1 MLYAKKRAN
10 EGQIDQPFFKKKES
24 KWGPN
29 SQIRWDGRL
38 RRTWGSGRLR
48 GTGERGGVH
57 PQVQTQQAPCTST
70 TIVIMSTSML
80 STSRVLQTGMCI
92 FLEIW
97 SWRWRKGK
105 EKRRKRT
112 YFIHVPLVPS
122 CCKGRSPLIA
132 TPSSSCL
139 IWWSALR
146 FTLSWWG
153 PAGTCWRITH
163 FRLLGHEIFSPSF
176 RVLGGATLPVR
187 RGSWEER
194 HCLCAVDD
202 SLWGDYGFFAC
213 LFPKR
218 WFFFVFGFGYW
229 I

>member
-122 CCKGRSPLIA
+122 CCKGRSRLIA
-132 TPSSSCL
+132 TPSS
-139 IWWSALR
+139 
-146 FTLSWWG
+146 
-153 PAGTCWRITH
+153 
-163 FRLLGHEIFSPSF
+163 
-176 RVLGGATLPVR
+176 RVL
-187 RGSWEER
+187 EER
-194 HCLCAVDD
+194 HCLGAVDD
-202 SLWGDYGFFAC
+202 SLWRDYGFFAC